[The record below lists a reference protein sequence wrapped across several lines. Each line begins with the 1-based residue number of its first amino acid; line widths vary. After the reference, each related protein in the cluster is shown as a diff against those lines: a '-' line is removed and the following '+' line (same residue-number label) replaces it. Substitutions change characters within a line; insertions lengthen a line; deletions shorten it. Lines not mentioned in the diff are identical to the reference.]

1 MTCRADFRAI
11 GWGILW
17 LSLLLLARN
26 AWGGLPTHELQLG
39 DKTLTVEVAATPASR
54 SQGLMFRES
63 LPDDHGMLFIWP
75 REQRSAMWMKNTPIP
90 LSVAFIDREFRILNI
105 ADMEP
110 FSTRAHASSAPALF
124 ALEVPSGWFG
134 RNGIAAGDALPD
146 LDRLMRAVPAVR

>member
-63 LPDDHGMLFIWP
+63 LPDDHGMLFVWP
-75 REQRSAMWMKNTPIP
+75 REQRIAMWMKNTPIP

-105 ADMEP
+105 AHMEP

-124 ALEVPSGWFG
+124 ALEVPRGWFG

-146 LDRLMRAVPAVR
+146 LDRLMHAVPAVR

>member
-1 MTCRADFRAI
+1 MMPPAPPRALWR
-11 GWGILW
+11 GILW
-17 LSLLLLARN
+17 LGLLLLAQN

-54 SQGLMFRES
+54 SQGLMFRQS

-75 REQRSAMWMKNTPIP
+75 REQRIAMWMKNTPIP

-124 ALEVPSGWFG
+124 ALEVQRGWFA
-134 RNGIAAGDALPD
+134 RNGIAAGDTLPD
-146 LDRLMRAVPAVR
+146 LDRLWRAFPAVR

>member
-11 GWGILW
+11 GRDILW
-17 LSLLLLARN
+17 LSLLLLAQN
-26 AWGGLPTHELQLG
+26 AWGGLPIHELHLG
-39 DKTLTVEVAATPASR
+39 DKTLAVEVAATPATR

-63 LPDDHGMLFIWP
+63 LPEDHGMLFIWP
-75 REQRSAMWMKNTPIP
+75 REQRIAMWMKNTPIP

-124 ALEVPSGWFG
+124 ALEVQRGWFT
-134 RNGIAAGDALPD
+134 RNGITAGDTLPD
-146 LDRLMRAVPAVR
+146 LDRLMRAFPAVR